1 MKKEKMQEKASEET
15 TEEVLEEK
23 VESTEQE
30 EPKENEPSEL
40 ELLNEKLEEAED
52 KFLRAQAEI
61 ANMRSRFQ
69 KEREDAAKYRAQD
82 LAKELLPAIDNLE
95 RALQTEVTD
104 DQGSSLKKGIE
115 MVLESLNHALKQAG
129 IEEIPSLGETFDPN
143 LHQAVQSLPA
153 TDDQKSEE
161 IIQVLQKGYK
171 LHDRVLRPTMV
182 VVAQ

>member
-1 MKKEKMQEKASEET
+1 MQEKASEET

-23 VESTEQE
+23 VESREPDKQE
-30 EPKENEPSEL
+30 EPVENEPSEL

-61 ANMRSRFQ
+61 ANMRGRFQ

-104 DQGSSLKKGIE
+104 DQGASLKKGIE

>member
-15 TEEVLEEK
+15 SEEVLDEK

-30 EPKENEPSEL
+30 ETKENEPNEL
-40 ELLNEKLEEAED
+40 ELLNKKLEDAED

-61 ANMRSRFQ
+61 ANMRGRFQ

-104 DQGSSLKKGIE
+104 DQGTSLKKGIE

-143 LHQAVQSLPA
+143 LHQAVQTLPA